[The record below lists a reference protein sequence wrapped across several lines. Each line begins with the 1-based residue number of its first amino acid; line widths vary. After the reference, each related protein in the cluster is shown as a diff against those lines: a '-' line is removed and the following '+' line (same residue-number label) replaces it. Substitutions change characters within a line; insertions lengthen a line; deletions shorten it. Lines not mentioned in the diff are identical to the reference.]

1 MSVAPIPRN
10 MQALGWHLLIAENR
24 DGSGEAKLTWDAEG
38 ARNPDFTRGRDRPAL
53 ALEEIALR
61 LEQNSQLSMLDLPI
75 LMGLT
80 VRLLMGKT
88 QP

>member
-1 MSVAPIPRN
+1 MSVAPIVVDTG
-10 MQALGWHLLIAENR
+10 ALGWGLLLSVNR
-24 DGSGEAKLTWDAEG
+24 DGSGEARLTWDAEG

-61 LEQNSQLSMLDLPI
+61 LEQNSQLTMLDLPI